1 MRALYSAASG
11 MSAQQ
16 VKMDN
21 IANNLANVGTTGFKK
36 VRESFQ
42 DLYYQQLQN
51 PGTETSDGNQD
62 TTGVQVGHGVQ
73 LSSLR
78 RSFEQGGAEVTG
90 NPTDLMIDGPGFFTV
105 QMSDGSEAYTR
116 DGSFRLDSEGNLVTI
131 DGAMLSPGITIP
143 EGALITVGPDGTVT
157 AKVDGEESETQ
168 LGQILIANFANPAG
182 MQAEGRNLFR
192 ATEASGDPLS
202 GIPGDPGLGGILQ
215 GALESSNV
223 DVAEELVNLIR
234 AQRSYE
240 LVSKVIEASDEVL
253 QTTNQIKR

>member
-16 VKMDN
+16 IKMDN
-21 IANNLANVGTTGFKK
+21 IANNLANVSTTGFKK

-42 DLYYQQLQN
+42 DLYYQQLQS
-51 PGTETSDGNQD
+51 PGTETADGSQD
-62 TTGVQVGHGVQ
+62 STGVQVGHGVQ

-78 RSFEQGGAEVTG
+78 RSFEQGAAEVTG
-90 NPTDLMIDGPGFFTV
+90 NATDLMIDGPGFFVV
-105 QMSDGSEAYTR
+105 QMPDGTEGYTR
-116 DGSFRLDSEGNLVTI
+116 DGSFRMDSEGNMITI
-131 DGAMLSPGITIP
+131 DGAMLSPAVSIP
-143 EGALITVGPDGTVT
+143 EGSMVSIGQDGTVT
-157 AKVDGEESETQ
+157 IKIEGEEGETQ
-168 LGQILIANFANPAG
+168 AGQILIANFANPAG
-182 MQAEGRNLFR
+182 LQSEGHNLFR
-192 ATEASGDPLS
+192 ATEASGDALVGAPM
-202 GIPGDPGLGGILQ
+202 DTGLGGIVQ

>member
-51 PGTETSDGNQD
+51 PGTETSDGSQD

-90 NPTDLMIDGPGFFTV
+90 NATDLMIDGPGFFVV
-105 QMSDGSEAYTR
+105 QMADGSEAYTR

-131 DGAMLSPGITIP
+131 DGAMLSPGITVP

-168 LGQILIANFANPAG
+168 LGQILVANFANPAG

-192 ATEASGDPLS
+192 GTEASGDPLS

>member
-1 MRALYSAASG
+1 

-90 NPTDLMIDGPGFFTV
+90 NATDLMIDGPGFFVV
-105 QMSDGSEAYTR
+105 QMADGSEAYTR

-143 EGALITVGPDGTVT
+143 EGAMITVGQDGTVT

-168 LGQILIANFANPAG
+168 LGQILVANFSNPAG
-182 MQAEGRNLFR
+182 MLAEGRNLFR
-192 ATEASGDPLS
+192 ATEASGDALS